1 MLTKWLAILLV
12 GWVLR
17 HGYFASQLGT
27 PDFTKDSWTEGWEWS
42 NGGWW
47 SCGDS
52 FVGGL
57 AHGFTKTGWTG
68 SKPEYVTYVSIYM
81 QNIRIC
87 KPLLVCI
94 CILFIS
100 RFHIMVSWMIR
111 MNMNMFL
118 WILWMLWNHWVD
130 SQAFSLCTCH
140 IALGFGEVAKG
151 VENFEELRDS
161 SDVTSFLIQ
170 LLRGDFSKR
179 WRIHGWTFWMQ
190 WSSVPT
196 WNCHMWVAWILLRL
210 SVYCFFLSGSREP
223 NTGGE

>member
-1 MLTKWLAILLV
+1 MNWSTSSRSSFYFFGWFFRFGRDITVRRFMLTKWLAILLV

-27 PDFTKDSWTEGWEWS
+27 PDFTKDNRTEGWEWS

-52 FVGGL
+52 LVGGL

-94 CILFIS
+94 CLLFIS

-118 WILWMLWNHWVD
+118 WMLWNHWVD
-130 SQAFSLCTCH
+130 SQAASLFTVHLSYC
-140 IALGFGEVAKG
+140 IGFW
-151 VENFEELRDS
+151 RS
-161 SDVTSFLIQ
+161 CY
-170 LLRGDFSKR
+170 LRGLK
-179 WRIHGWTFWMQ
+179 
-190 WSSVPT
+190 
-196 WNCHMWVAWILLRL
+196 ILKSCGTVLM
-210 SVYCFFLSGSREP
+210 
-223 NTGGE
+223 